1 MGCLEFT
8 LGFYFQNV
16 FSPISSILSNFT
28 IEILDWRFCEC
39 GMLLHYCCIIF
50 LYMTYY
56 PQLQNLKSW
65 GYRLGF
71 FVVEYLHPL
80 SRCLSITPRKIANM
94 SCRGLSSQPVFM
106 LSPLPLTLVDG
117 IGGSL
122 VKPTGVR
129 IYALFLWGGFRAIL
143 SRSFSVTSFRL
154 VIGVC
159 LHQCHDLLS
168 FRQKTTDSPPY
179 FF

>member
-8 LGFYFQNV
+8 LGGYFQNV

-28 IEILDWRFCEC
+28 IEVLDWRLCGC
-39 GMLLHYCCIIF
+39 GMLLHSCCIVF
-50 LYMTYY
+50 LCMTYY

-71 FVVEYLHPL
+71 FVVEYLLPL
-80 SRCLSITPRKIANM
+80 SLFLSIAPRLHANI
-94 SCRGLSSQPVFM
+94 SCRDLSSQPVSM

-117 IGGSL
+117 IVDTL
-122 VKPTGVR
+122 VKFTGVK
-129 IYALFLWGGFRAIL
+129 IYAPSLCGVFRAIL
-143 SRSFSVTSFRL
+143 SRSFSVTYFRL

-159 LHQCHDLLS
+159 LCQFNALLS
-168 FRQKTTDSPPY
+168 LRQKNY
-179 FF
+179 

>member
-1 MGCLEFT
+1 M
-8 LGFYFQNV
+8 

-28 IEILDWRFCEC
+28 IEVLDWRLCEC
-39 GMLLHYCCIIF
+39 GMLLHSCCIIF

-80 SRCLSITPRKIANM
+80 SLCLYIAPRLLANI
-94 SCRGLSSQPVFM
+94 SCRDLSSYPIFM
-106 LSPLPLTLVDG
+106 MSPLPMTLVDG
-117 IGGSL
+117 IVDSL
-122 VKPTGVR
+122 VKFTGVR
-129 IYALFLWGGFRAIL
+129 IYAPSLCGVFCDIL
-143 SRSFSVTSFRL
+143 SRSFSVTSLRL

-159 LHQCHDLLS
+159 LCQFHALILL
-168 FRQKTTDSPPY
+168 RQKKY
-179 FF
+179 